1 MEESLEEF
9 RSLLIDATRLRL
21 RADVPV
27 GAYLSGGLDS
37 SILASIVRQRTTTPL
52 ETFSLAFQD
61 PEFDESGF
69 QQRMA
74 ARLGTVHQVVEV
86 RDADI
91 GQVFPEVIW
100 HAETPL
106 LRTAPAPMFL
116 LSRRVRE
123 RGYKVVLTG
132 EGADEFLAGYDLFK
146 ENLVRRFWARH
157 PESRSRPRLLGRLY
171 PDIPRLAQSHPAM
184 VEAFFREGLG
194 EVGDPYYSHAT
205 RWRNSRRLLRFLTE
219 DLDPGAGER
228 VAKPDLPPRFGK
240 WHPLAQAQYLEIVT
254 FLSPY
259 LLSSQGDRMAM
270 AHSIE
275 GRFPFLDVR
284 VVEFCNRLP
293 PRLKLQGLNE
303 KVLLKRLGRE
313 WLPAEIWQRR
323 KRPYRAPIQRSFFP
337 GTTPDYVREL
347 LSPQGVR
354 SAGLFKAEAVVRL
367 VKRIEQGEPLGET
380 DGMALAGIL
389 STQLLHHHFVKCFP
403 TRPPH
408 SSHDLIHV
416 HRHDASR

>member
-1 MEESLEEF
+1 VPPAHYLLLREDRQELRRYWELQFPAGAPEAGPASGPARTEEGLDEF
-9 RSLLIDATRLRL
+9 RSLLVDATRLRL

-52 ETFSLAFQD
+52 ETFSIAFSD
-61 PEFDESGF
+61 REFDESGF
-69 QQRMA
+69 QRRMA
-74 ARLGTVHQVVEV
+74 QCLGTVHHVVEV
-86 RDADI
+86 READI
-91 GQVFPEVIW
+91 GEVFPDVIW

-116 LSRRVRE
+116 LSRLVRQ

-132 EGADEFLAGYDLFK
+132 EGADEFLAGYDIFK
-146 ENLVRRFWARH
+146 ENLVRRFWARR
-157 PESRSRPRLLGRLY
+157 PDSRLRPQLLRRLY
-171 PDIPRLAQSHPAM
+171 ADIPRLARSSPA
-184 VEAFFREGLG
+184 VLEAFFREGLG
-194 EVGDPYYSHAT
+194 DLADPYYSHAT
-205 RWRNSRRLLRFLTE
+205 RWRNNRRLLRFLTE
-219 DLDPGAGER
+219 DLASTPGTIPVEAR
-228 VAKPDLPPRFGK
+228 PDLPPRFGK

-284 VVEFCNRLP
+284 VIEFCNRLP
-293 PRLKLQGLNE
+293 PRLKMQGLTE

-323 KRPYRAPIQRSFFP
+323 KRPYRAPIQRSFFHHP
-337 GTTPDYVREL
+337 TPDYVREL
-347 LSPQGVR
+347 LSPEVLR
-354 SAGLFKAEAVVRL
+354 SAGFLRRKSW
-367 VKRIEQGEPLGET
+367 
-380 DGMALAGIL
+380 AGW
-389 STQLLHHHFVKCFP
+389 
-403 TRPPH
+403 
-408 SSHDLIHV
+408 
-416 HRHDASR
+416 